1 MILFTFA
8 ETYQGRGG
16 LQPSPSL
23 ESASYLEAHSN
34 FPNPKSYFEAHNI
47 KILVG
52 FFLLPFK
59 RFRFFFCNPLVDYNT
74 NITLYLEKTK
84 LIQG

>member
-1 MILFTFA
+1 MIKFA
-8 ETYQGRGG
+8 ETYQNRGEWVVSTLPFG
-16 LQPSPSL
+16 LNSNL
-23 ESASYLEAHSN
+23 YYYFN
-34 FPNPKSYFEAHNI
+34 FPNLNNKLCTHFI
-47 KILVG
+47 KDFGG

-84 LIQG
+84 LIQV